1 MLLVALAGCRPSPSL
16 QLGLPLDCEP
26 GRTCFVQN
34 YVDHDPGPE
43 AVDHACRRRTY
54 DGHDGTDL
62 RVPDLPAMEAGVDV
76 LAPARGAV
84 LRARDGEPERLLGD
98 GEHAP
103 ADRECGNGL
112 VLDHGDGWQTQLC
125 HLARGSLAV
134 AAGDLVERGARLG
147 RVGLSGETQFP
158 HVHLTVRLRG
168 RELDPFAVDA
178 LPGACGGSPTLWAP
192 EVAAALAGPP
202 SAVLNVGFAAG
213 EVTSDDV
220 ERGRVPP
227 PTAGGGAIVA
237 FARAM
242 SLEAGDALTLALLDP
257 DGRVAASNT
266 EPSLPRAKAVY
277 LLVSGVRS
285 RGGGPRPG
293 TWRLRYEVTR
303 GGVVVLEREA
313 ALTL

>member
-1 MLLVALAGCRPSPSL
+1 VLLVALAGCRPSPSL

-76 LAPARGAV
+76 LAPAR
-84 LRARDGEPERLLGD
+84 
-98 GEHAP
+98 
-103 ADRECGNGL
+103 
-112 VLDHGDGWQTQLC
+112 
-125 HLARGSLAV
+125 
-134 AAGDLVERGARLG
+134 AGR
-147 RVGLSGETQFP
+147 
-158 HVHLTVRLRG
+158 VRLRG

-285 RGGGPRPG
+285 RGAGRAPGPG
-293 TWRLRYEVTR
+293 ASATR
-303 GGVVVLEREA
+303 
-313 ALTL
+313 